1 MTCRI
6 PALALLLAT
15 VATSAQQALLIPPAL
30 DEDTFHLVVDEH
42 VVQFYP
48 ELNTNTYGASAPYLG
63 PTLILHKGDT
73 AHMRVVNQLD
83 DQETSMHW
91 HGMLVP
97 GEMDGGPPRE
107 VLPGGTWDVSFPV
120 KNPAGTFWYHPHPH
134 MLTAEQVNNGVA
146 GMIIVRDEEEAALD
160 LPRTY
165 GVDDIPLVVQDRR
178 FLASGDMVVGPFGD
192 SVLVNGTPRPYV
204 ELPAQ
209 VVRLR
214 LLNGSNSRIYQFGF
228 EDDREFSIIAN
239 DGGMLEAP
247 IGTDRLRLSNGE
259 RSEVLLDLGGMVG
272 DSLLLLSY
280 ATELTSSMPGSDYI
294 LWEGSALNGIDFP
307 ILRIRVA
314 APTAEP
320 VTAIPASLVTLELPQ
335 AADVSRV
342 RHKAFSGNGMVGMGM
357 FMINSLMFDMDVI
370 NDTMTLGA
378 TEEWNVLNG
387 SDIAHPFHIHG
398 LSFQVVDRDGQLPYP
413 WEQGWKDVVLV
424 DMAETVRLRM
434 RYDELTN
441 GWPFMYHCHN
451 LMHEDNMMMLQ
462 FIVVD
467 QIAGIPAEH
476 IGAGSAIFPSPV
488 ANVLSF
494 TAAAPL
500 REACLYD
507 LAGHLKRRLA
517 LNGSAQ
523 GNLAMEDLS
532 PGLYVLE
539 LLGSGTFERRLVMK
553 E

>member
-307 ILRIRVA
+307 VLRIRVT
-314 APTAEP
+314 APTSDP
-320 VTAIPASLVTLELPQ
+320 IITIPATLVDVDLPD
-335 AADVSRV
+335 ASDVSRV
-342 RHKAFSGNGMVGMGM
+342 RYKAFSGNGMVGMGM

-370 NDTMTLGA
+370 NDTVALGA

-398 LSFQVVDRDGQLPYP
+398 VSFQAVNRDGQPPHP

-434 RYDELTN
+434 RFDEVTD

-462 FIVVD
+462 FIVQD
-467 QIAGIPAEH
+467 QSTATPAIDRADVRVH
-476 IGAGSAIFPSPV
+476 PSPF
-488 ANVLSF
+488 N
-494 TAAAPL
+494 AAFAWRTDFPVH
-500 REACLYD
+500 EA
-507 LAGHLKRRLA
+507 RL
-517 LNGSAQ
+517 
-523 GNLAMEDLS
+523 MD
-532 PGLYVLE
+532 
-539 LLGSGTFERRLVMK
+539 LLGRTVSHLHVGGEQQGTLATADLPVGTYALRLDGSSRAARCLVVK